1 MNTIYYSIYILC
13 IGMLFISCRRTLK
26 NGKKENDLKIE
37 KNKKEEEWTEEEERI
52 LTETHEKRRKNLS
65 LCILFLILQF
75 SVLTFI
81 AYL

>member
-13 IGMLFISCRRTLK
+13 IGMLFISCRHTLK
-26 NGKKENDLKIE
+26 NGKCENNLKI
-37 KNKKEEEWTEEEERI
+37 KKREEEWTEEDERI
-52 LTETHEKRRKNLS
+52 INEICEKRRKNLS

-75 SVLTFI
+75 SVLTVI